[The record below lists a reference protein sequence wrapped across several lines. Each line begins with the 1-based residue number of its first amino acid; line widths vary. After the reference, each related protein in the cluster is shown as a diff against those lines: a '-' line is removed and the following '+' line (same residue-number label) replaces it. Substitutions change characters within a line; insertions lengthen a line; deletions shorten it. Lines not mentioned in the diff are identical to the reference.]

1 MKSPRHRIVL
11 LLISLFAVLLPGC
24 SNSSR
29 PTSPPT
35 PSITPKHSIAPS
47 ATNAS
52 YNTPAGNMTPS
63 PTETATPT
71 AAPTPFPFIMPDLQ
85 DIDIRS
91 ICLEVKQ
98 EYPELDSDFALP
110 ITETTSHILSG
121 LGFEVIA
128 DGTAC
133 KATLSIELI
142 GTPLSERY
150 FLFLIGST
158 GNLYYTGA
166 ELEGQMTLS
175 IHGRSA
181 EAFPFEATLLP
192 PSVVSSDQASSE
204 PEDAPFADLWARPLI
219 ENLSQIWGVVV
230 YLEALDSPAENV
242 RIIVDELISDLS
254 PEEAETIPVWIDAL
268 ASAKTSV
275 SDAAAAA
282 LGRIGP
288 ASMPPLI
295 PLLESEDE
303 TMRLNAIRALGEVGA
318 EAVSTLIQAL
328 SHESESARYA
338 ASTALAKIGSD
349 SVPALVVA
357 LGSDDE
363 VLVIGSAN
371 TILQMPG
378 HVDEAIPALIR
389 CLEREN
395 IYVRIAVVNA
405 LGSQGSYAMVAVPHL
420 IPLLGDADP
429 LIKNVALAA
438 LMNITWKD
446 FGDDPEIWEQWW
458 DGRQQFDP

>member
-1 MKSPRHRIVL
+1 
-11 LLISLFAVLLPGC
+11 
-24 SNSSR
+24 
-29 PTSPPT
+29 
-35 PSITPKHSIAPS
+35 
-47 ATNAS
+47 
-52 YNTPAGNMTPS
+52 
-63 PTETATPT
+63 
-71 AAPTPFPFIMPDLQ
+71 
-85 DIDIRS
+85 
-91 ICLEVKQ
+91 
-98 EYPELDSDFALP
+98 
-110 ITETTSHILSG
+110 
-121 LGFEVIA
+121 
-128 DGTAC
+128 
-133 KATLSIELI
+133 
-142 GTPLSERY
+142 
-150 FLFLIGST
+150 
-158 GNLYYTGA
+158 
-166 ELEGQMTLS
+166 
-175 IHGRSA
+175 
-181 EAFPFEATLLP
+181 
-192 PSVVSSDQASSE
+192 
-204 PEDAPFADLWARPLI
+204 
-219 ENLSQIWGVVV
+219 
-230 YLEALDSPAENV
+230 
-242 RIIVDELISDLS
+242 
-254 PEEAETIPVWIDAL
+254 
-268 ASAKTSV
+268 
-275 SDAAAAA
+275 
-282 LGRIGP
+282 
-288 ASMPPLI
+288 
-295 PLLESEDE
+295 
-303 TMRLNAIRALGEVGA
+303 MRLNAIRALGEVGA